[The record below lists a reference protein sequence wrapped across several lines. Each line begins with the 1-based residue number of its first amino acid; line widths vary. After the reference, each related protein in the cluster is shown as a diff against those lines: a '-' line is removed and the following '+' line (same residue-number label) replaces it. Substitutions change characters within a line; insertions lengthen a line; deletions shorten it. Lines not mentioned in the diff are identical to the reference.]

1 MKRMGLFKTVSLLLG
16 CLTMFSCVDYDD
28 IQPFTGKTLP
38 RKSGYSTGVT
48 NDWIYF
54 NLRTGESFNTYT
66 VNKDIK
72 EGEQINRTDWDLAF
86 CGYTMRTNSG
96 TSGIGQGGAADLGY
110 GGYDDWTSVSQLPSD
125 LEWVVDTDDVRV
137 TMSQNDWNHY
147 LVENGLDFDAN
158 PWFDPNNGPATTETN
173 ANPLLSQA
181 MSFSG
186 PPPHTPLRFTRMWC
200 VPPTERGTSRYRL
213 SVGTMPTWKSVMKAG
228 ESATIAT
235 N

>member
-1 MKRMGLFKTVSLLLG
+1 MIKYTTMKRMGLFKTVSLLLG

-110 GGYDDWTSVSQLPSD
+110 GGYDDWTSVSHLPS
-125 LEWVVDTDDVRV
+125 
-137 TMSQNDWNHY
+137 
-147 LVENGLDFDAN
+147 
-158 PWFDPNNGPATTETN
+158 
-173 ANPLLSQA
+173 
-181 MSFSG
+181 
-186 PPPHTPLRFTRMWC
+186 TRMWC

-228 ESATIAT
+228 ESVTIAT

>member
-96 TSGIGQGGAADLGY
+96 TSGIGQA
-110 GGYDDWTSVSQLPSD
+110 
-125 LEWVVDTDDVRV
+125 
-137 TMSQNDWNHY
+137 
-147 LVENGLDFDAN
+147 
-158 PWFDPNNGPATTETN
+158 
-173 ANPLLSQA
+173 
-181 MSFSG
+181 
-186 PPPHTPLRFTRMWC
+186 
-200 VPPTERGTSRYRL
+200 VPPTWAMAVTMTGRAFHNCLPTWNGSLTRTTCASPCRRTTGTITLWKTIWTS
-213 SVGTMPTWKSVMKAG
+213 MPTRGSTPTTVLPRPRPMP
-228 ESATIAT
+228 TRCCRRP
-235 N
+235 

>member
-86 CGYTMRTNSG
+86 CGYTMRTNRVR
-96 TSGIGQGGAADLGY
+96 AA
-110 GGYDDWTSVSQLPSD
+110 SV
-125 LEWVVDTDDVRV
+125 R
-137 TMSQNDWNHY
+137 
-147 LVENGLDFDAN
+147 A
-158 PWFDPNNGPATTETN
+158 
-173 ANPLLSQA
+173 
-181 MSFSG
+181 
-186 PPPHTPLRFTRMWC
+186 
-200 VPPTERGTSRYRL
+200 VPPTWAMAVTMTGRAFHNCLPTWNGSLTRTTCASPCRRTTGTITLWKTIWTS
-213 SVGTMPTWKSVMKAG
+213 MPTRGSTPTTVLPRPRPMP
-228 ESATIAT
+228 TRCCRRP
-235 N
+235 

>member
-1 MKRMGLFKTVSLLLG
+1 MIKYTTMKRMGLFKTVSLLLG

-147 LVENGLDFDAN
+147 LVENNLDFDA
-158 PWFDPNNGPATTETN
+158 T
-173 ANPLLSQA
+173 
-181 MSFSG
+181 
-186 PPPHTPLRFTRMWC
+186 HTPLRSTRMWC
-200 VPPTERGTSRYRL
+200 VPPTERATSRYRL

-228 ESATIAT
+228 ESVTIAT

>member
-147 LVENGLDFDAN
+147 LVENNLDFDAN
-158 PWFDPNNGPATTETN
+158 PWFDPNNGPATTVAGHE
-173 ANPLLSQA
+173 LLRAS
-181 MSFSG
+181 
-186 PPPHTPLRFTRMWC
+186 PHIHPF
-200 VPPTERGTSRYRL
+200 VPHVCGAYRRRREVLQDTDYQLVRCQRGNR
-213 SVGTMPTWKSVMKAG
+213 
-228 ESATIAT
+228 
-235 N
+235 

>member
-1 MKRMGLFKTVSLLLG
+1 
-16 CLTMFSCVDYDD
+16 MFSCVDYDD

-147 LVENGLDFDAN
+147 LVETI
-158 PWFDPNNGPATTETN
+158 W
-173 ANPLLSQA
+173 
-181 MSFSG
+181 
-186 PPPHTPLRFTRMWC
+186 
-200 VPPTERGTSRYRL
+200 TS
-213 SVGTMPTWKSVMKAG
+213 MPTRGSTPTTVLPRPRPMP
-228 ESATIAT
+228 TRCCRRP
-235 N
+235 

>member
-1 MKRMGLFKTVSLLLG
+1 MIKYTTMKRMGLFKTVSLLLG

-147 LVENGLDFDAN
+147 LVETI
-158 PWFDPNNGPATTETN
+158 W
-173 ANPLLSQA
+173 
-181 MSFSG
+181 
-186 PPPHTPLRFTRMWC
+186 
-200 VPPTERGTSRYRL
+200 TS
-213 SVGTMPTWKSVMKAG
+213 MPTRGSTPTTVLPRPRPMP
-228 ESATIAT
+228 TRCCRRP
-235 N
+235 